1 MDRCDSKMKIE
12 NFIRL
17 AMNAIG
23 LQIAN
28 TKTSL
33 KSLFGF
39 TLFCIQSDEKKNQM
53 NDELVDDLVN
63 KSIDRLTSLKAIKES
78 SETEEYS
85 LTLIANAAMAG

>member
-1 MDRCDSKMKIE
+1 MDRCDSKMNIE

-28 TKTSL
+28 TKTAL

-39 TLFCIQSDEKKNQM
+39 TLFCIQSGEKNQM
-53 NDELVDDLVN
+53 NDELVDDIVN
-63 KSIDRLTSLKAIKES
+63 KSIDRLTSLKAVKES
-78 SETEEYS
+78 LETEEYS